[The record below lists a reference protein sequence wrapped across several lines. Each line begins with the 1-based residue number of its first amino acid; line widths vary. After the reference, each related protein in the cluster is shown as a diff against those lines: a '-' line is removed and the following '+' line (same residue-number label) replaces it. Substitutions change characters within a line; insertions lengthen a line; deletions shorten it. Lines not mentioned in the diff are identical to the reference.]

1 MSMEKKL
8 LEGFMKYNWEKLN
21 KKSLEL
27 KNLNEEKGDSFYVKW
42 KGYIK
47 LFNNW
52 IDGKDIVI

>member
-1 MSMEKKL
+1 MEKKL
-8 LEGFMKYNWEKLN
+8 LERFMKYNWEKLN

-47 LFNNW
+47 LINNW
-52 IDGKDIVI
+52 IDEKDIVI